1 MLRYVIRRIIQMIP
15 LLIGISI
22 VIFSIIQAAPGGP
35 EELLLDRGMFVDPA
49 AIEAYRVRLGVDQP
63 VYIQYFKWVGAM
75 LTGDMGISFQTQRP
89 VFDMI
94 LERLPDTIRLMSL
107 SFLIA
112 ACIAIPLG
120 IYSAVRQYSP
130 FDYIATGLSFVAIA
144 MPVFWFGLMLQFIF
158 SVKLQWLP
166 VAGTVTVGIDTFF
179 DKVKHIV
186 MPATVLSL
194 HYIAQWSRYMRSSML
209 GVLKQDYIRT
219 AHSKGLTRRNVI
231 NVHAVKNASIPV
243 VSVMALSIARL
254 FSGAV
259 ITETIFGWPG
269 IGRMFIQ
276 SMHARD
282 YPLLMGIM
290 MMGSFMVVVF
300 NLAADVVYG
309 WLDPRISYE

>member
-1 MLRYVIRRIIQMIP
+1 MFRYVIRRIVQMVP

-35 EELLLDRGMFVDPA
+35 EETLLDRGLFVDPA
-49 AIEAYRVRLGVDQP
+49 AIDAYRVRLGVDQP
-63 VYIQYFKWVGAM
+63 VYIQYFKWIGAM

-94 LERLPDTIRLMSL
+94 FERLPDTLRLMGIA
-107 SFLIA
+107 FLVATI
-112 ACIAIPLG
+112 IAIPLG
-120 IYSAVRQYSP
+120 IFSAVRQYSV
-130 FDYIATGLSFVAIA
+130 FDFIATAFSFIAIA

-158 SVKLQWLP
+158 SVRLQWLP
-166 VAGTVTVGIDTFF
+166 VAGTVTVGVGDWA
-179 DKVKHIV
+179 DRVKHLL

-194 HYIAQWSRYMRSSML
+194 HYIAGWSRYMRSSML
-209 GVLKQDYIRT
+209 GVLNKDYIRT
-219 AHSKGLTRRNVI
+219 AHSKGLTKRTVI
-231 NVHAVKNASIPV
+231 AVHAVKNASIPV
-243 VSVMALSIARL
+243 VSVMTMSIARL

-276 SMHARD
+276 AMHSRD

-290 MMGSFMVVVF
+290 MLGSTMVVVF
-300 NLAADVVYG
+300 NLVADIIYG
-309 WLDPRISYE
+309 WLDPRISYD

>member
-22 VIFSIIQAAPGGP
+22 VIFGIIQAAPGGP
-35 EELLLDRGMFVDPA
+35 EGVLLNTGMFVDPA
-49 AIEAYRVRLGVDQP
+49 AIEAYRERLGVDQP
-63 VYIQYFKWVGAM
+63 IYIQYIKWVGAM

-89 VFDMI
+89 VFAMI
-94 LERLPDTIRLMSL
+94 LERLPDTARLMGV
-107 SFLIA
+107 SFVLA
-112 ACIAIPLG
+112 ALIAIPLG
-120 IYSAVRQYSP
+120 IYSAVKQYSP
-130 FDYIATGLSFVAIA
+130 FDFFATGLSFVFIA
-144 MPVFWFGLMLQFIF
+144 MPVFWFGLMMQYIF

-166 VAGTVTVGIDTFF
+166 VAGTQTVGFESFF
-179 DKVKHIV
+179 DKVKHII

-194 HYIAQWSRYMRSSML
+194 HYVASWSRYMRSSML

-219 AHSKGLTRRNVI
+219 AHSKGLTRRTVI
-231 NVHAVKNASIPV
+231 NIHAVKNASIPV

-276 SMHARD
+276 AMHARD

-290 MMGSFMVVVF
+290 MLGSTMVIVF
-300 NLAADVVYG
+300 NLIADVIYG
-309 WLDPRISYE
+309 WLDPRISYD

>member
-1 MLRYVIRRIIQMIP
+1 MLRYVTRRVIQMIP

-22 VIFSIIQAAPGGP
+22 VIFTIIQAAPGGP
-35 EELLLDRGMFVDPA
+35 EGVLLDRGMFVDPA
-49 AIEAYRVRLGVDQP
+49 AIDAYRERLGVDQP
-63 VYIQYFKWVGAM
+63 IYIQYIRWIGAM
-75 LTGDMGISFQTQRP
+75 LTGDMGVSFQTQRA

-94 LERLPDTIRLMSL
+94 LERLPDTLRLMGV

-112 ACIAIPLG
+112 AMIAIPLG
-120 IYSAVRQYSP
+120 IYSSVRQYSV
-130 FDYIATGLSFVAIA
+130 FDYLATGFSFVAIA

-158 SVKLQWLP
+158 SVRLQWLP
-166 VAGTVTVGIDTFF
+166 VAGTVTVGVGTFV
-179 DKVKHIV
+179 DKVKHII

-194 HYIAQWSRYMRSSML
+194 HYIAGWSRYMRSSML
-209 GVLKQDYIRT
+209 GVLKQDYVRT
-219 AHSKGLTRRNVI
+219 AHSKGLTRRYVI
-231 NVHAVKNASIPV
+231 AVHAVKNAAIPV
-243 VSVMALSIARL
+243 VSVMTLSIARL

-276 SMHARD
+276 AMHARD

-290 MMGSFMVVVF
+290 MMGSTMVVVF
-300 NLAADVVYG
+300 NLIADVIYG